1 MTTPTNMVLLIGYI
15 TKAPEVKDS
24 GKNNGNIFCSFN
36 LAVQKFPKSPVEFHR
51 CIAWNQTANIIG
63 EHVKR
68 GDTLSVTGSIESK
81 LIEAG
86 NDKKYTQ
93 VTVIVNS
100 VKMLGNSFTAVEEE
114 VEDSESCPI

>member
-1 MTTPTNMVLLIGYI
+1 LSFIGVLLGI
-15 TKAPEVKDS
+15 K
-24 GKNNGNIFCSFN
+24 
-36 LAVQKFPKSPVEFHR
+36 Q
-51 CIAWNQTANIIG
+51 QTLLVNT
-63 EHVKR
+63 VKR

-100 VKMLGNSFTAVEEE
+100 VKMLR
-114 VEDSESCPI
+114 